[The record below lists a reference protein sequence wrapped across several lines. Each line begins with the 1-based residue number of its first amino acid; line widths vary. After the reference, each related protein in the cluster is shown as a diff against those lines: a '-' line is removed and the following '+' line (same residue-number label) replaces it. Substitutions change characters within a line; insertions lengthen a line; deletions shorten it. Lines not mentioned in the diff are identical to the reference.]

1 MFELILNKVFYL
13 TFFMST
19 LNILNHVWRVVK
31 RLREDLPDKYELSKT
46 ELIFLGLSISFV
58 LTTMFTG
65 IEL

>member
-1 MFELILNKVFYL
+1 
-13 TFFMST
+13 MST

>member
-19 LNILNHVWRVVK
+19 LNILNHAWGVVK
-31 RLREDLPDKYELSKT
+31 RLREDLPDKYELSKM